1 MAVLQSHTRNESG
14 NGQDK
19 ESRSSVILRDYW
31 NKLRGKRP
39 YPRENEINP
48 DEIAEIWA
56 SCFLV
61 SIDDVTHRMGFRYSY
76 LGDKLIEAYGDD
88 LRNPEIV
95 MNLLSTGNPALTEKF
110 NEVLKKKEPTWVESE
125 FTNIKRESVK
135 FRVSIFPLGKNDRV
149 THILGCMRWRMY

>member
-1 MAVLQSHTRNESG
+1 MAVLESQSKNASG
-14 NGQDK
+14 SGHDK
-19 ESRSSVILRDYW
+19 ESRSSIILREYW
-31 NKLRGKRP
+31 DKLRAKRP

-48 DEIAEIWA
+48 DEIAEIWP

-95 MNLLSTGNPALTEKF
+95 MNLLSTGNPALVEKF
-110 NEVLKKKEPTWVESE
+110 NEVLKTKQPTWVESE
-125 FTNIKRESVK
+125 FINLKRESVK
-135 FRVSIFPLGKNDRV
+135 FRVSVFPLGENDRV